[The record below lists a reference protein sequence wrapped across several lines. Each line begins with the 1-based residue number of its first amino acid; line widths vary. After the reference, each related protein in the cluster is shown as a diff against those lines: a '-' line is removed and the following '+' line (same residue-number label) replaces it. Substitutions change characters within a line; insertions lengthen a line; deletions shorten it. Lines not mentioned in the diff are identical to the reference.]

1 MMTACRPAASQP
13 ADTERVR
20 CLFVLAEHLI
30 YWYSQSVL
38 VQFSQKNFFL
48 IFFKASHLLKD
59 SAC

>member
-30 YWYSQSVL
+30 YWYSECLGSIL
-38 VQFSQKNFFL
+38 TEEFFL
-48 IFFKASHLLKD
+48 KIFKASHLLKD

>member
-38 VQFSQKNFFL
+38 VQFSQKNFYLFFFL
-48 IFFKASHLLKD
+48 KLLTF
-59 SAC
+59 